1 MGKKSNEAGNSRKRG
16 KDKSQKTYEKYGK
29 HTNRHNRI
37 KQDLLDK
44 RKNECQTPATEPH
57 TEPQKEAKVENKLYK
72 MDGPAIANRLALSL
86 CLQSLHKN

>member
-1 MGKKSNEAGNSRKRG
+1 MGKKSNEAGDSRKRG

-37 KQDLLDK
+37 KQELLDK
-44 RKNECQTPATEPH
+44 RKNECQTQIESHPEQ
-57 TEPQKEAKVENKLYK
+57 QKEAKVENKLYK